1 MILGQQG
8 PGTFAVLHIDED
20 VHDSIHL
27 LEKEKGFREYFDEK
41 SKSTFTIMD
50 FNLNP
55 HNANFKDQ
63 MHALLDMNALKGIF
77 VSTSKGTAVAA
88 SFLEDRG
95 KRDIRLI
102 GYDIL
107 NDNLKYLR
115 SGTIDFLI
123 NQNPKRQ
130 ALLGISHLVNH
141 LMFKRSAPQMDLFP
155 LEIITQQNVDSY
167 LGSGIH

>member
-1 MILGQQG
+1 MMQ
-8 PGTFAVLHIDED
+8 
-20 VHDSIHL
+20 L
-27 LEKEKGFREYFDEK
+27 LEND
-41 SKSTFTIMD
+41 
-50 FNLNP
+50 
-55 HNANFKDQ
+55 
-63 MHALLDMNALKGIF
+63 ALKGIF

-88 SFLEDRG
+88 SFVEKHG
-95 KRDIRLI
+95 KNDIRMI

-107 NDNLKYLR
+107 QDNLKYLR
-115 SGTIDFLI
+115 SGAIDFLI

-141 LMFKRSAPQMDLFP
+141 LMFKKAAPVLDLFP